1 MRIVKRRKQNIS
13 NKLVKISYLAELF
26 SVLPS
31 TINFYTREGLLPE
44 DGRSKGGYRLYN
56 PDRALKIL
64 EKIDYLQNKKRL
76 TIKEIKKLI

>member
-1 MRIVKRRKQNIS
+1 MRIIKRGQENIS
-13 NKLVKISYLAELF
+13 KKLVKISNLAELF

-56 PDRALKIL
+56 PIKALKVL
-64 EKIDYLQNKKRL
+64 ERIDYLQKKKRL

>member
-1 MRIVKRRKQNIS
+1 MIIIKRGKENIS
-13 NKLVKISYLAELF
+13 KKLVKISNLAELF

-56 PDRALKIL
+56 PTKALKIL
-64 EKIDYLQNKKRL
+64 ERIDYLQKKKRL
-76 TIKEIKKLI
+76 TLKEIKKLI

>member
-1 MRIVKRRKQNIS
+1 MRIVKRGKQNIS

>member
-1 MRIVKRRKQNIS
+1 MRIVKRGKQNIR